1 MNGLREQRVP
11 VSVILPHELIHA
23 LATCNA
29 SVCFQS
35 MMFGQ
40 LSRDDVSNF
49 WGHVKSLEP
58 WKEHPVL
65 KDSLVDLS
73 KLIPV
78 QLHADG
84 AEMFRDDE
92 YFCFSWSSAF
102 ASSGMIADVMLY
114 RFPLLLIAERHMQ
127 QPEVS

>member
-1 MNGLREQRVP
+1 
-11 VSVILPHELIHA
+11 
-23 LATCNA
+23 
-29 SVCFQS
+29 

-40 LSRDDVSNF
+40 LSGDDVSKF
-49 WGHVKSLEP
+49 WHHVKRLEP

-65 KDSLVDLS
+65 KGNTSDLS

-102 ASSGMIADVMLY
+102 ASSGTIADVMLY

-127 QPEVS
+127 QPEESCLHIVYNFVL